1 MRTGLFW
8 LDDKVNSDLNSSISR
23 AAAYYLRKYGAH
35 PDLCFVHPSLLGG
48 KTPRFEG
55 ILILPNRS
63 LRPNQL
69 WIGAQE

>member
-8 LDDKVNSDLNSSISR
+8 LDKDVRSDLTSCISR
-23 AAAYYLRKYGAH
+23 AAAYYQRKYGAR
-35 PDLCFVHPSLLGG
+35 PDLCFVHPSLLTGMA
-48 KTPRFEG
+48 PRLEG
-55 ILILPNRS
+55 IVVLPSRT